1 MVKKLSPLQ
10 TYFSLV
16 KGFIAIGIL
25 YSPKNFRNAGWLW
38 GFICMLLSLILTLV
52 CLIKLIQ
59 ARNATGACLSFS
71 EIAFRDMGKWGKWA
85 ADFFMVI

>member
-1 MVKKLSPLQ
+1 MIKKLSPLR

-25 YSPKNFRNAGWLW
+25 YSPKNIKNGGWLW
-38 GFICMLLSLILTLV
+38 AIVCMVLGFFLTLV

-59 ARNATGACLSFS
+59 ARQVLGGGSFS
-71 EIAFRDMGKWGKWA
+71 EIA
-85 ADFFMVI
+85 